1 MWYKSGLYKEM
12 WSAHDNLPFNF
23 VARIV
28 YVFVILSIGAVN

>member
-1 MWYKSGLYKEM
+1 MGYKSGLYKEM

-28 YVFVILSIGAVN
+28 YVLYL